1 MGELLFFRFHL
12 IFRLSKS
19 QFDLVLELVDK
30 CFKMAH
36 WDLTPKMA
44 PFLDRHLV
52 FPLLEFLSV
61 KGIYDETDL
70 LRAKLDLLSHT
81 NMVDFIMDVHKSLYP
96 DQEVPSN
103 LKEKRTVVVEKFKKL
118 QTDTEPILKI
128 FVDPEVMRQIQNTR
142 DSKQL
147 LEYLIKHHNFKM
159 EMIDTC
165 HNFAKFQFEC
175 GNYSGAAEYLYSHR
189 ILVQPTDQIYLN
201 GLWGKLA
208 SEILMQNWDT
218 ALEELKRLQQFI
230 DESTFSSA
238 LQTLQQRTW
247 LIHWSLY
254 VFFNHQKGRDLI
266 IELFLYQKQY
276 LNAIQTTCPWILRYL
291 SAAVVINKSS
301 RRNVMLDLVKV
312 IQEESYTYRDPI
324 TSFIEDLY
332 VKFDFDSAQ
341 QKLRECEAVVNT
353 DFFLVA
359 CLQDFI
365 ENSRLMIFETFCR
378 IHQCISISMLAEKLN
393 MKPTDAERWIVNLI
407 RNAKLDA
414 KIDSQQGHVVMGT
427 QTTSPYQ
434 QLIEK
439 TKALSFR
446 SQMLQLN
453 VEKKKKAQDQP
464 NWGTDG
470 F

>member
-1 MGELLFFRFHL
+1 
-12 IFRLSKS
+12 
-19 QFDLVLELVDK
+19 
-30 CFKMAH
+30 
-36 WDLTPKMA
+36 
-44 PFLDRHLV
+44 
-52 FPLLEFLSV
+52 
-61 KGIYDETDL
+61 
-70 LRAKLDLLSHT
+70 
-81 NMVDFIMDVHKSLYP
+81 MVDFYIEEYVKLYP
-96 DQEVPSN
+96 DQDPPAEMT
-103 LKEKRTVVVEKFKKL
+103 EKRKTVVEEFRKLQEETKPLLDIFADQQVTMQIQSSRDAKQLQEYLVKEHKFKS
-118 QTDTEPILKI
+118 EW
-128 FVDPEVMRQIQNTR
+128 V
-142 DSKQL
+142 
-147 LEYLIKHHNFKM
+147 
-159 EMIDTC
+159 DTC
-165 HNFAKFQFEC
+165 FNYAKCLYEI
-175 GNYSGAAEYLYSHR
+175 GNYDEASEYLYFYR
-189 ILVQPTDQIYLN
+189 ILCNPSDKNYLN

-208 SEILMQNWDT
+208 SDILMQKWDH
-218 ALEELKRLQQFI
+218 ALEDLKRLQQFI
-230 DESTFSSA
+230 DESTFGSS

-247 LIHWSLY
+247 LIHWSLF
-254 VFFNHQKGRDLI
+254 VFFNHQKGRDMI
-266 IELFLYQKQY
+266 IDLFLYQKQY

-291 SAAVVINKSS
+291 STAVIINKSS

-312 IQEESYTYRDPI
+312 IQEESYPYRDPI

-332 VKFDFDSAQ
+332 VNFDFDSAQ
-341 QKLRECEAVVNT
+341 QKLRRCETVLAT

-359 CLQDFI
+359 CLKDFI

-393 MKPTDAERWIVNLI
+393 MVPTEAERWIVNLI
-407 RNAKLDA
+407 RQAKLDA

-453 VEKKKKAQDQP
+453 VEKKKKAQEQP

>member
-1 MGELLFFRFHL
+1 
-12 IFRLSKS
+12 
-19 QFDLVLELVDK
+19 
-30 CFKMAH
+30 
-36 WDLTPKMA
+36 
-44 PFLDRHLV
+44 
-52 FPLLEFLSV
+52 
-61 KGIYDETDL
+61 
-70 LRAKLDLLSHT
+70 
-81 NMVDFIMDVHKSLYP
+81 MVDFAMDVHKSLYP
-96 DQEVPSN
+96 DREVPN
-103 LKEKRTVVVEKFKKL
+103 TLKDKRAEVVENFKKL
-118 QTDTEPILKI
+118 QGETEPVLKI
-128 FVDPEVMRQIQNTR
+128 FVDPEVTRQIQQSR

-147 LEYLIKHHNFKM
+147 LDFLMKGYNFKP

-165 HNFAKFQFEC
+165 YNFAKFQYEC
-175 GNYSGAAEYLYSHR
+175 GNYSGASEYLYFHR
-189 ILVQPTDQIYLN
+189 ILVQPTDKNYLN
-201 GLWGKLA
+201 GMWGKLA

-218 ALEELKRLQQFI
+218 ALDELNKLKQFI
-230 DESTFSSA
+230 DESTFGSS

-247 LIHWSLY
+247 LIHWSLF
-254 VFFNHQKGRDLI
+254 VFFNHPKGRDLI

-291 SAAVVINKSS
+291 ATAVITNKSS

-341 QKLRECEAVVNT
+341 QKLRECEAVLST

-378 IHQCISISMLAEKLN
+378 IHQCISIEMLAQKLN
-393 MKPTDAERWIVNLI
+393 MKPTEAERWIVNLI
-407 RNAKLDA
+407 RQAKLDA

-439 TKALSFR
+439 NQGSVIPQSNAAIKRRKEEKSTRSTQLGNRRILNSLIRQISNFFKYFDFLSIR
-446 SQMLQLN
+446 R
-453 VEKKKKAQDQP
+453 
-464 NWGTDG
+464 
-470 F
+470 